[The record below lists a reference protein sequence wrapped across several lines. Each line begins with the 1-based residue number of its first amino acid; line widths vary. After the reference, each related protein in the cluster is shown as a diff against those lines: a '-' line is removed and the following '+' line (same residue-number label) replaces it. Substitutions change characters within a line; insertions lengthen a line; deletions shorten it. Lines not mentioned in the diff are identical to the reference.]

1 VLDRGDEAVP
11 SARDGF
17 DETRICCVVSQR
29 GANLVDGEIDS
40 AVEVDKGVS
49 PDVLVNFVPRDNL
62 PCMLGKHEQHGEL
75 LRLELYRDA
84 ALPQLAVDGIKLK

>member
-1 VLDRGDEAVP
+1 V
-11 SARDGF
+11 
-17 DETRICCVVSQR
+17 
-29 GANLVDGEIDS
+29 
-40 AVEVDKGVS
+40 VEVDKGVS

-84 ALPQLAVDGIKLK
+84 ALPQLAVDGIKLKWGEANYALLGTWRGHANTAMQMCGCMLLLRAER